1 MDCKFKTTS
10 DDIGQL
16 GIEWVLLPPDVQS
29 KDTMLLM
36 YSAGMVYDQYY
47 GPVIGRIHLSS
58 QDPASG
64 DASVELTN
72 LKPTDSGTYQCRVKK
87 IPGNGNRKITLNVIV
102 KPSTPRCYIEGTPE
116 NTRDITLKCL
126 SSEGTTPM
134 SYLWSKITDTKTL
147 PQNAVL
153 AKNTSGVIAGA
164 IIGTLLALLA
174 LAIILICWYRTR
186 NKKKYEK
193 EISHEIKEDVPPPKS
208 RASTARSF
216 ASVGSNRSSLGS
228 MSPSNLH
235 EYSLKPHY
243 DKIPSE
249 EYERP
254 PSQAPNLPSA
264 KVAGPN
270 LSRMGAV
277 PVMIP
282 AQSRDGS
289 ILSPSSTTLTLT
301 HLDEAEWLLLF
312 ETPEYFQCQDMA
324 QKKNFWV
331 TWKPN
336 KVGIAVPCSVPWRHP
351 SNPTRLPHGATVPS
365 KPCGLPYW

>member
-1 MDCKFKTTS
+1 MGCTLLYYLLIASFSIRVYGLTMESTDTISLEKVSGETAVMDCKFTTAS
-10 DDIGQL
+10 SDIGQL

-36 YSAGMVYDQYY
+36 YSAGMVYDKYY
-47 GPVIGRIHLSS
+47 DPVIGRIHLSS

-116 NTRDITLKCL
+116 NTQDIALKCL
-126 SSEGTTPM
+126 SSEGTAPM
-134 SYLWSKITDTKTL
+134 SYSWSKITDTKTL

-153 AKNTSGVIAGA
+153 DNGALFVKNLTDGNSGTYQCVVTNRAGTDQCIVNLSVVPPKNTSGVIAGA

-216 ASVGSNRSSLGS
+216 TSVGSNRSSLGS

-270 LSRMGAV
+270 LSRAGAV

-289 ILSPSSTTLTLT
+289 I
-301 HLDEAEWLLLF
+301 
-312 ETPEYFQCQDMA
+312 
-324 QKKNFWV
+324 V
-331 TWKPN
+331 
-336 KVGIAVPCSVPWRHP
+336 
-351 SNPTRLPHGATVPS
+351 
-365 KPCGLPYW
+365 